1 MSLGIVGYG
10 VDVPI
15 YRIKAAEIARVWGE
29 EEARIVHGLGLSEK
43 SVPALDQ
50 DAATLAVEAARRA
63 VKHAGIDPSLI
74 NSLFVGSESHPYAVK
89 PTATIVAEAIGA
101 APVLFAA
108 DHEFA
113 CKAGTAGLINSYALL
128 KAGEIEYGM
137 GIGADTSQGRPGD
150 ALEYSAGAGAA
161 AFLVGKKDV
170 IAEIQG
176 IYSYTTDTPDFWR
189 REHAIYPSHGGR
201 FTGVPGYFKH
211 VQGGAKGMMEK
222 MGTRPSDYKYAVFHQ
237 PNGKF
242 PRAVA
247 KQLGFTPEQ
256 IESGLITPLIGNTYS
271 AASLIG
277 LAATLDVAKPGDRIL
292 VTSFGSGAGSDAF
305 DILVTDKILEKN
317 NKYPVR
323 ELIKQKVYIDY
334 GTYAK
339 HRKKLIM

>member
-63 VKHAGIDPSLI
+63 VKHAGVDPSLI

-256 IESGLITPLIGNTYS
+256 IEPGLITPLIGNTYS